1 MKDLV
6 RLKTSL
12 SEEIENILNE
22 QVKIEGVS
30 SSKYL
35 AMASWCGEHG
45 FENSEAFF
53 MNQSEEERKHM
64 LKIFK
69 YIADVGGK
77 PFSPEV
83 SNLNHEFGSLRE
95 VFETALEQEIGV
107 TRAIHRIV
115 EACRKANDYTTEQ
128 FMQWF
133 IQEQIEEEYI
143 ARRIVELF
151 DVIGEDT
158 PGGLYMIDNAITK
171 VTYAGGVA
179 AESAA

>member
-6 RLKTSL
+6 RLRTSL
-12 SEEIENILNE
+12 NEEIENILNE
-22 QVKIEGVS
+22 QIKIEGTS

-45 FENSEAFF
+45 FEKSEDFF
-53 MNQSEEERKHM
+53 MNQAEEERAHM

-69 YIADVGGK
+69 YVADVGGK

-83 SNLNHEFGSLRE
+83 SGVNHEFSSLRE
-95 VFETALEQEIGV
+95 VFEVALEQEIGV
-107 TRAIHRIV
+107 TRSIHRIV
-115 EACRKANDYTTEQ
+115 EACRKFNDYTTEK
-128 FMQWF
+128 FMHWF

-158 PGGLYMIDNAITK
+158 PGGLYMIDNAIAE
-171 VTYAGGVA
+171 VTYDAGA
-179 AESAA
+179 AEA